1 MSKTNL
7 TPANAYTYGGNLAM
21 SLPDNP
27 ICTAEDYWNLPE
39 GERAELIDGQLYAL
53 ASPSR
58 IHQEIIIELTYH
70 FQHYIKSNKGNCKI
84 YAAPFAVNLNA
95 NDQTFVEPDIS
106 IICEP
111 DKLSDRGCEGAP
123 DLVIEVVSPSSHR
136 MDYIKKLLYMQMPVS
151 ANTGSLILP
160 PSRRPFID
168 LKRRMPLI
176 SFPLTRTSKLVSMK
190 IFKSISQNY
199 SNKQPQDH
207 LTNFQAF
214 SLVVSKSRQTFG
226 DEPVCRD
233 SDYHRLKAWILFYL
247 TILTSSPFRSSLRI
261 FFSTSL
267 RAIIT

>member
-7 TPANAYTYGGNLAM
+7 TPANAYTYGENLAM

-95 NDQTFVEPDIS
+95 NDKTFVEPDIS
-106 IICEP
+106 IICDP
-111 DKLSDRGCEGAP
+111 DKLSNRGCEGAP

-136 MDYIKKLLYMQMPVS
+136 MDYIKKTALYADAGVCEYWIVDPATEQTTLYRFEETDAPD
-151 ANTGSLILP
+151 II
-160 PSRRPFID
+160 PFDQDIQVGIYEN
-168 LKRRMPLI
+168 LQVNI
-176 SFPLTRTSKLVSMK
+176 AELVK
-190 IFKSISQNY
+190 
-199 SNKQPQDH
+199 
-207 LTNFQAF
+207 
-214 SLVVSKSRQTFG
+214 
-226 DEPVCRD
+226 
-233 SDYHRLKAWILFYL
+233 
-247 TILTSSPFRSSLRI
+247 
-261 FFSTSL
+261 
-267 RAIIT
+267 

>member
-7 TPANAYTYGGNLAM
+7 TPANAYTYGGYLAM

-95 NDQTFVEPDIS
+95 NDKTFVEPDIS
-106 IICEP
+106 IICDP

-136 MDYIKKLLYMQMPVS
+136 MDYIKKTALYADAGVREYWIVDPATEQTTLYRFEETDAPDIIPFDQDIQVGIYENLQVNIAELL
-151 ANTGSLILP
+151 
-160 PSRRPFID
+160 
-168 LKRRMPLI
+168 K
-176 SFPLTRTSKLVSMK
+176 
-190 IFKSISQNY
+190 
-199 SNKQPQDH
+199 
-207 LTNFQAF
+207 
-214 SLVVSKSRQTFG
+214 
-226 DEPVCRD
+226 
-233 SDYHRLKAWILFYL
+233 
-247 TILTSSPFRSSLRI
+247 
-261 FFSTSL
+261 
-267 RAIIT
+267 

>member
-1 MSKTNL
+1 
-7 TPANAYTYGGNLAM
+7 M

-95 NDQTFVEPDIS
+95 NDKTFVEPDIS

-136 MDYIKKLLYMQMPVS
+136 MDYIRKMALYADAGVREYWIVDP
-151 ANTGSLILP
+151 ATE
-160 PSRRPFID
+160 
-168 LKRRMPLI
+168 
-176 SFPLTRTSKLVSMK
+176 
-190 IFKSISQNY
+190 
-199 SNKQPQDH
+199 
-207 LTNFQAF
+207 
-214 SLVVSKSRQTFG
+214 QTTL
-226 DEPVCRD
+226 
-233 SDYHRLKAWILFYL
+233 YHFEETDA
-247 TILTSSPFRSSLRI
+247 P
-261 FFSTSL
+261 
-267 RAIIT
+267 AIIPFNQDIPVGIYENLQVNIAELLK

>member
-7 TPANAYTYGGNLAM
+7 TPANTYTYGGNPAM

-136 MDYIKKLLYMQMPVS
+136 MDYIKKTALYADAGVREYWIVDPATEQTTLYRFEETDAPDIIPFDQDIQVGIYENLQVNIAELL
-151 ANTGSLILP
+151 
-160 PSRRPFID
+160 
-168 LKRRMPLI
+168 K
-176 SFPLTRTSKLVSMK
+176 
-190 IFKSISQNY
+190 
-199 SNKQPQDH
+199 
-207 LTNFQAF
+207 
-214 SLVVSKSRQTFG
+214 
-226 DEPVCRD
+226 
-233 SDYHRLKAWILFYL
+233 
-247 TILTSSPFRSSLRI
+247 
-261 FFSTSL
+261 
-267 RAIIT
+267 

>member
-7 TPANAYTYGGNLAM
+7 TPANTYTYGGNPAM
-21 SLPDNP
+21 SLPGNP

-136 MDYIKKLLYMQMPVS
+136 MDYIKKTALYADAGVREYWIVDPATEQTTLYRFEETDAPDIIPFDQNIQVGIYENLQVNIAELL
-151 ANTGSLILP
+151 
-160 PSRRPFID
+160 
-168 LKRRMPLI
+168 K
-176 SFPLTRTSKLVSMK
+176 
-190 IFKSISQNY
+190 
-199 SNKQPQDH
+199 
-207 LTNFQAF
+207 
-214 SLVVSKSRQTFG
+214 
-226 DEPVCRD
+226 
-233 SDYHRLKAWILFYL
+233 
-247 TILTSSPFRSSLRI
+247 
-261 FFSTSL
+261 
-267 RAIIT
+267 

>member
-21 SLPDNP
+21 TIPDNP

-106 IICEP
+106 VI
-111 DKLSDRGCEGAP
+111 RGCEGAP
-123 DLVIEVVSPSSHR
+123 DLVIEVVSPSSRR
-136 MDYIKKLLYMQMPVS
+136 MDYIRKMALYADAGVREYWIVDP
-151 ANTGSLILP
+151 ATE
-160 PSRRPFID
+160 
-168 LKRRMPLI
+168 
-176 SFPLTRTSKLVSMK
+176 
-190 IFKSISQNY
+190 
-199 SNKQPQDH
+199 
-207 LTNFQAF
+207 
-214 SLVVSKSRQTFG
+214 QTTLYRFEET
-226 DEPVCRD
+226 DAP
-233 SDYHRLKAWILFYL
+233 
-247 TILTSSPFRSSLRI
+247 
-261 FFSTSL
+261 
-267 RAIIT
+267 AIIPFNQDIPVGIYENLQINIADLLQ

>member
-7 TPANAYTYGGNLAM
+7 TPANAYTYGGDLAM

-95 NDQTFVEPDIS
+95 NDKTFVEPDIS
-106 IICEP
+106 IICDP
-111 DKLSDRGCEGAP
+111 DKLSDRSCEGAP

-136 MDYIKKLLYMQMPVS
+136 MDYIKKTALYADAGVREYWIVDP
-151 ANTGSLILP
+151 ATE
-160 PSRRPFID
+160 
-168 LKRRMPLI
+168 
-176 SFPLTRTSKLVSMK
+176 
-190 IFKSISQNY
+190 
-199 SNKQPQDH
+199 
-207 LTNFQAF
+207 
-214 SLVVSKSRQTFG
+214 QTTLYRFEET
-226 DEPVCRD
+226 DAP
-233 SDYHRLKAWILFYL
+233 
-247 TILTSSPFRSSLRI
+247 
-261 FFSTSL
+261 
-267 RAIIT
+267 AIIPFNQDIPVGIYENLQINIADLLQ

>member
-70 FQHYIKSNKGNCKI
+70 FQHYIKSNKSNCKI

-106 IICEP
+106 VICDP

-123 DLVIEVVSPSSHR
+123 DLVIEVVSPSSRR
-136 MDYIKKLLYMQMPVS
+136 MDYIRKMALYADAGVREYWIVDP
-151 ANTGSLILP
+151 ATE
-160 PSRRPFID
+160 
-168 LKRRMPLI
+168 
-176 SFPLTRTSKLVSMK
+176 
-190 IFKSISQNY
+190 
-199 SNKQPQDH
+199 
-207 LTNFQAF
+207 
-214 SLVVSKSRQTFG
+214 QTTLYRFEET
-226 DEPVCRD
+226 DAP
-233 SDYHRLKAWILFYL
+233 
-247 TILTSSPFRSSLRI
+247 
-261 FFSTSL
+261 
-267 RAIIT
+267 AIIPFNQDIPVGIYKNLQINIADLLQ

>member
-106 IICEP
+106 VICDP

-123 DLVIEVVSPSSHR
+123 DLVIEVVSPSSRR
-136 MDYIKKLLYMQMPVS
+136 MDYIRKMALYADAGVREYWIVDPMREVTVVYKSEEEGFPV
-151 ANTGSLILP
+151 IH
-160 PSRRPFID
+160 
-168 LKRRMPLI
+168 K
-176 SFPLTRTSKLVSMK
+176 
-190 IFKSISQNY
+190 
-199 SNKQPQDH
+199 
-207 LTNFQAF
+207 
-214 SLVVSKSRQTFG
+214 FG
-226 DEPVCRD
+226 EPIKVGIYED
-233 SDYHRLKAWILFYL
+233 FEI
-247 TILTSSPFRSSLRI
+247 TIK
-261 FFSTSL
+261 
-267 RAIIT
+267 

>member
-70 FQHYIKSNKGNCKI
+70 FQHYIKSKKGNCKI

-106 IICEP
+106 VICDPE
-111 DKLSDRGCEGAP
+111 
-123 DLVIEVVSPSSHR
+123 
-136 MDYIKKLLYMQMPVS
+136 
-151 ANTGSLILP
+151 
-160 PSRRPFID
+160 
-168 LKRRMPLI
+168 
-176 SFPLTRTSKLVSMK
+176 
-190 IFKSISQNY
+190 
-199 SNKQPQDH
+199 
-207 LTNFQAF
+207 
-214 SLVVSKSRQTFG
+214 
-226 DEPVCRD
+226 
-233 SDYHRLKAWILFYL
+233 
-247 TILTSSPFRSSLRI
+247 
-261 FFSTSL
+261 
-267 RAIIT
+267 

>member
-7 TPANAYTYGGNLAM
+7 TPANTYTYGGNFAM

-27 ICTAEDYWNLPE
+27 IYTAEDYWNLPE

-95 NDQTFVEPDIS
+95 NDKTFVEPNIS
-106 IICEP
+106 IICDP

-136 MDYIKKLLYMQMPVS
+136 MDYIKKTALYADAGVREYWIVDPATEQTTLYRFEETDAPDIIPFDQNIQVGIYENLQVNIAELL
-151 ANTGSLILP
+151 
-160 PSRRPFID
+160 
-168 LKRRMPLI
+168 K
-176 SFPLTRTSKLVSMK
+176 
-190 IFKSISQNY
+190 
-199 SNKQPQDH
+199 
-207 LTNFQAF
+207 
-214 SLVVSKSRQTFG
+214 
-226 DEPVCRD
+226 
-233 SDYHRLKAWILFYL
+233 
-247 TILTSSPFRSSLRI
+247 
-261 FFSTSL
+261 
-267 RAIIT
+267 

>member
-70 FQHYIKSNKGNCKI
+70 FQHYIKSNKGNYKI

-106 IICEP
+106 VICDP

-123 DLVIEVVSPSSHR
+123 DLVIEVVSPSSRR
-136 MDYIKKLLYMQMPVS
+136 MDYIRKMALYADAGVREYWIVDP
-151 ANTGSLILP
+151 ATE
-160 PSRRPFID
+160 
-168 LKRRMPLI
+168 
-176 SFPLTRTSKLVSMK
+176 
-190 IFKSISQNY
+190 
-199 SNKQPQDH
+199 
-207 LTNFQAF
+207 
-214 SLVVSKSRQTFG
+214 QTTLYRFEET
-226 DEPVCRD
+226 DAP
-233 SDYHRLKAWILFYL
+233 
-247 TILTSSPFRSSLRI
+247 
-261 FFSTSL
+261 
-267 RAIIT
+267 AIIPFNQDIPVGIYKNLQINIADLLQ